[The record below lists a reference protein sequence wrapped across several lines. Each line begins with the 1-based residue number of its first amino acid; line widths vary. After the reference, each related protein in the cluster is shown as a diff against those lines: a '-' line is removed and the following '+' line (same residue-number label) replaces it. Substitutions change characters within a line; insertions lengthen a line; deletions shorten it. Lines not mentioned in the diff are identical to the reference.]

1 MPSLIL
7 EEDSGAFILF
17 LGLELDAVCVASVV
31 LLTPSGV
38 GLGDEERVFLLDEKG
53 WGFLR

>member
-17 LGLELDAVCVASVV
+17 LELELDAVCVASVV

-38 GLGDEERVFLLDEKG
+38 SLGAEEGVFLFGEKG
-53 WGFLR
+53 